1 MFSGDLLSQPWFG
14 GAVVAILA
22 LLIAGWALSH
32 FDPFDV
38 EERVAQPAG
47 HEALDSMAEWGSRS
61 ASSQAL
67 RRFNEAENTR
77 ARARLDASMDRAAN
91 ELRTQCE
98 RNANASI
105 GIQAAIT
112 ARAAREAHVLGFH
125 ILDED
130 GDVDTLPPL
139 TADQEAML
147 RKIDLVEL
155 QVVTHDRWRDL
166 EARFQGGVLAAMPAF
181 PLSLLGRGVSI
192 PPAHCGEVLA

>member
-1 MFSGDLLSQPWFG
+1 MFSGDLFSQPWFG
-14 GAVVAILA
+14 GAVIAILV

-38 EERVAQPAG
+38 EERIAKPVG
-47 HEALDSMAEWGSRS
+47 HDALDSMAEWGCN

-67 RRFNEAENTR
+67 RRFNESEN
-77 ARARLDASMDRAAN
+77 ARAKERMDAAMHAAAARAV
-91 ELRTQCE
+91 RSHCV
-98 RNANASI
+98 RYANASI

-112 ARAAREAHVLGFH
+112 ARAARDDRVLGFH

-130 GDVDTLPPL
+130 GDVDTVPPL

-166 EARFQGGVLAAMPAF
+166 AGFRPFVAASMPAF
-181 PLSLLGRGVSI
+181 PVSLLDRGVSI